1 MARRPELPKTYDPAQ
16 VEPRLYAA
24 WERSGVFHEEP
35 DPARPP
41 FVISMP
47 PPNVT
52 GRAHLGHG
60 STYTPM
66 DVLTRYHRMLGEN
79 ADWIPGQDHAAIATE
94 TVLVRELASEG
105 LTRDG
110 LGRDAFMERAWRW
123 REQYGGEINEAFR
136 RLGFGPDWDR
146 ERFTLDAGLSD
157 AVVKVFVDLYDE
169 GLIYRGTRLVNWD
182 PVAQSTLSDAEVE
195 DEETDTFLW
204 HIRYRAEDG
213 GDGVVIATTRPET
226 YLADVAVAVHPG
238 DERYRD
244 LIGKR
249 VMLPLIE
256 RAVPVI
262 ADGAVEREFGTGA
275 VKVTPGHDQ
284 TDYEI
289 GRRHDLPMPT
299 VIDFDARIV
308 APVWRYDETAERR
321 APIDAQAAAMAAYA
335 GLDRFEARKRI
346 VADLRAAG
354 ALVEERPYRTRL
366 PISSRSHAVIE
377 LLLSLQWFVR
387 IAPLAQP
394 ALDAYRDGRI
404 RFVPERFGRT
414 YAAGLEGIRDW
425 NISRQVW
432 WGHQLPVWYTP
443 NDDVVVA
450 HDEAEAKRVARER
463 HGTDELRRDP
473 DTLDTWFSSGLWPF
487 SILGWPEK
495 TPELEHWYPNQVM
508 ITSRDIIFLWV
519 ARMVMLG
526 IRFLGEIPFE
536 TVFVTPLVFDIQGRR
551 MSKSLGNGIDPMTDL
566 VPVYGAD
573 GTRFGVLRQM
583 RLESQELRF
592 DERYCDEAKRFC
604 TKLWNALR
612 YTTSLPEDLPRATVL
627 PPAEQLTVADRWILT
642 ELRVCVETVT
652 RCYDRFEFGV
662 AADTLLQFGWHT
674 FCDWYVEA
682 TKADGQQTT
691 RAAVLSF
698 VLNAFVR
705 VMHPI
710 APFVTE
716 EIWQTLPHDGATI
729 VTASWPDVAEIP
741 SFETDAATFRAVI
754 EKVEQLRNARS
765 EWGVQPKDWM
775 RVEIPASLEPER
787 GVVAAIV
794 TLARARIVTY
804 DGGDGSVRD
813 RILAVRGVADTAKL
827 RERYTREI
835 ARLES
840 EVARSEKKLANE
852 AFVAKASP
860 DVVEAERAKLDE
872 YRRELQRTRE
882 ALSALPHEGA

>member
-1 MARRPELPKTYDPAQ
+1 MTGRPELPKTYDPAD
-16 VEPRLYAA
+16 VEPRLYARWLA
-24 WERSGVFHEEP
+24 MRVFHDEP

-41 FVISMP
+41 FVISIP
-47 PPNVT
+47 PPNIT

-94 TVLVRELASEG
+94 SVLVRELAKEG
-105 LTRDG
+105 KTRDD
-110 LGRDAFMERAWRW
+110 LGRENFIELAWRW
-123 REQYGGEINEAFR
+123 REEYGGAINEAFK
-136 RLGFGPDWDR
+136 RLGFGPDWER
-146 ERFTLDAGLSD
+146 ERFTMDPGLSA
-157 AVVKVFVDLYDE
+157 AVVKVFIDLYED

-195 DEETDTFLW
+195 DDERDTSLW
-204 HIRYRAEDG
+204 HIRYRGEDG
-213 GDGVVIATTRPET
+213 GEGVVIATTRPET
-226 YLADVAVAVHPG
+226 YLADVAVAVHPE

-244 LIGKR
+244 LIGKQ
-249 VMLPLIE
+249 VVLPIVE
-256 RAVPVI
+256 RAIPVI
-262 ADGAVEREFGTGA
+262 ADEAVLREFGTGA
-275 VKVTPGHDQ
+275 VKVTPAHDQ

-289 GRRHDLPMPT
+289 GQRHGLPMPT
-299 VIDFDARIV
+299 VIDFDARV
-308 APVWRYDETAERR
+308 SAPLWRYDETPERR
-321 APIDAQAAAMAAYA
+321 APIDAQAAKMSQYA

-346 VADLRAAG
+346 VDDLRAHG
-354 ALVEERPYRTRL
+354 ALVEERPYRTTI
-366 PISSRSHAVIE
+366 PVSSRSGAVIE
-377 LLLSLQWFVR
+377 PLLSLQWFVR
-387 IAPLAQP
+387 MEPLARP
-394 ALDAYRDGRI
+394 ALEAFRAGSP

-425 NISRQVW
+425 NISRQIW

-443 NDDVVVA
+443 HGDVVVA
-450 HDEAEAKRVARER
+450 PDEESAKRLARER
-463 HGTDELRRDP
+463 HGTDDLRRDP

-487 SILGWPEK
+487 SILGWPER
-495 TPELEHWYPNQVM
+495 TPELEHWYPNQLM

-526 IRFLGEIPFE
+526 LRFAGGMPFG
-536 TVFVTPLVFDIQGRR
+536 TVFITPLVFDLQGRK
-551 MSKSLGNGIDPMTDL
+551 MSKSLQNVIDPMTDL
-566 VPVYGAD
+566 VPKYGAD
-573 GTRFGVLRQM
+573 GTRFGILRQM

-592 DERYCDEAKRFC
+592 DERYCDEAKRFA

-612 YTTSLPEDLPRATVL
+612 YTLALPEELPRATVL
-627 PPAEQLTVADRWILT
+627 PPREQLTLADKWILT
-642 ELRVCVETVT
+642 ELRACVETVT
-652 RCYDRFEFGV
+652 RAYDGFQFGV
-662 AADTLLQFGWHT
+662 AADALLQFGWYT

-682 TKADGQQTT
+682 TKAPGQEAT

-705 VMHPI
+705 AMHPI

-741 SFETDAATFRAVI
+741 SFDDDAETFRAVVA
-754 EKVEQLRNARS
+754 KVEQLRNARA
-765 EWGVQPKDWM
+765 EWGIQPKDRM
-775 RVEIPASLEPER
+775 RVEIPSALESER
-787 GVVAAIV
+787 GVVEAIA
-794 TLARARIVTY
+794 TLARAEIATY
-804 DGGDGSVRD
+804 DGGDGSLRD
-813 RILAVRGVADTAKL
+813 RILAVRGAADTAKL

-852 AFVAKASP
+852 GFVAKASP
-860 DVVEAERAKLDE
+860 DVVAAERAKLED
-872 YRRELQRTRE
+872 YRRELVRVRTGLE
-882 ALSALPHEGA
+882 ALPA